1 MDRSKKQRLERY
13 KKQREMY
20 LKAEEAVLNA
30 QEYSIGTRRIT
41 KADLSE
47 ITKMIR
53 HLDRQIDA
61 LEGRGGRRRSYQI
74 IPRDL

>member
-1 MDRSKKQRLERY
+1 MDRSKRQRLERY
-13 KKQREMY
+13 KRQRDMY

-30 QEYSIGTRRIT
+30 QEYSIGTRRVT

-47 ITKMIR
+47 ITKMIS

-61 LEGRGGRRRSYQI
+61 LEGKGKRRAYQV